1 MSRPSDDPLDRL
13 CRLARLS
20 RPIQDHDELQ
30 QRLAAVVKAFADLK
44 DVDTDALAEA
54 EAEAGRLRSD
64 EPGPV
69 LTVGEALANSA
80 RTAADCFLC
89 PRVVEG

>member
-1 MSRPSDDPLDRL
+1 MARPSDDPLDRL

-20 RPIQDHDELQ
+20 RPTLDHDELQ

-44 DVDTDALAEA
+44 EVDTDALAEA
-54 EAEAGRLRSD
+54 EAEEGRLRSD

-69 LTVGEALANSA
+69 LSVAEALANSA